1 MKRLT
6 ANHPKGFTIVEVL
19 VSSTLI
25 VIIMGMLFGIVDNTQ
40 KLWKKTT
47 SSITQFQSARAGFD
61 TMTRRLS
68 QATLNTYW
76 KAPNFDQALTNFI
89 RLPGDLA
96 TISGGMTRQSELQ
109 FLCGPAATIFKS
121 SPNVSNLPASPEKTL
136 PGHGM
141 FFQAPLGYTEVEDG
155 GALKFRQTDR
165 MLMGCGYFV
174 EFGPDPTRP
183 AFLNRTV
190 DDIDMKNTTPSR
202 ERFRLMELNLPSE
215 QVNMYERAAETSV
228 TKSYSH
234 VLDASRNYYQGLV
247 KQNYSITSGWVRPL
261 WLEKAFDRENDA
273 DADTARFK
281 YARPVAENIV
291 AMIIMPKVPSST
303 VTSSGSSDGSSTIKG
318 STVDATF
325 YAYDSWRPLRDVTTQ
340 THLLATP
347 RENLLPSVVQVT
359 MVAIDEPSAARM
371 ELSLSKPG
379 DIPDWLQDDHGNAI
393 FQRADNY
400 AEDLQGLEARLRG
413 MPGNINYRVF
423 TMDVVIRGSKWSKPE
438 N

>member
-1 MKRLT
+1 MSRLT

-61 TMTRRLS
+61 AMTRRLS

-76 KAPNFDQALTNFI
+76 KAPNFDQTLTNFV
-89 RLPGDLA
+89 RLPGELA
-96 TISGGMTRQSELQ
+96 TISSGMTRQSELQ

-183 AFLNRTV
+183 TFLNRA
-190 DDIDMKNTTPSR
+190 DMKTATPSR

-215 QVNMYERAAETSV
+215 QVNMYERAAGSTV
-228 TKSYSH
+228 LTKAYSH
-234 VLDASRNYYQGLV
+234 VLDANRLYYQALV
-247 KQNYSITSGWVRPL
+247 KQDFSVRTPPWSRPL
-261 WLEKAFDRENDA
+261 WLRDAFKRSIIG
-273 DADTARFK
+273 DTASFD
-281 YARPVAENIV
+281 YARPMAENIV
-291 AMIIMPKVPSST
+291 AMIILPKVPRSNT
-303 VTSSGSSDGSSTIKG
+303 IGSGTNDGSSSTKG
-318 STVDATF
+318 STMDATYYGF
-325 YAYDSWRPLRDVTTQ
+325 DSWRPIRDVTSQ
-340 THLLATP
+340 IHLLAAP

-359 MVAIDEPSAARM
+359 MVAVDEPSAARM
-371 ELSLSKPG
+371 DLSISRPG
-379 DIPDWLQDDHGNAI
+379 DIPDWFQDDSGTAI
-393 FQRADNY
+393 FQRADKY
-400 AEDLQGLEARLRG
+400 AEDLQGLEKKLRE
-413 MPGNINYRVF
+413 MPGNINYRIF

-438 N
+438 D